1 MERSIRVE
9 RLWSWRTFF
18 LQWEWLLVLIFIAV
32 NIVNSILS
40 PYYLSADT
48 FLQTPMTFLDMAFLV
63 LPMTMVIILGNID
76 ISVGS
81 TVALSAVVMAV
92 AYNAG
97 LPMVPAVILCLLVAS
112 ACGFFNGLLM
122 TKFKELSSVIVT
134 LATMIIYRGIAY
146 VILQDQ
152 AAGNFPKWY
161 SALGWS
167 SVGGVPIILI
177 AFAVCAVVFGL
188 LLHKT
193 SFGRRIYAMGSNL
206 TASRYSGVKTD
217 SIIMIVSVLT
227 GLMAGFTALFLTSR
241 MGSTRP
247 NVAQGYELSVI
258 AMVVLGGVSTSG
270 GKGRIAGPLLAIFII
285 GFLNYGLGL
294 VNIQAQ
300 VLLII
305 VGLLLILS
313 VLVLNLRISWFAQE
327 FGSPSGQICV
337 REGSTGRTYFLRG
350 GIYEERR
357 SQRGRDHRFRG
368 CRIVTD
374 VLRRRVRKARVEELC
389 HRVQEHG
396 QPVW

>member
-1 MERSIRVE
+1 MERSIRVD
-9 RLWSWRTFF
+9 RLWSWRSFF
-18 LQWEWLLVLIFIAV
+18 FQWEWLLVLIFIAV
-32 NIVNSILS
+32 NVVNSTLS
-40 PYYLSADT
+40 SYYFSLDT
-48 FLQTPMTFLDMAFLV
+48 FLQTPMTFLDKAFIV

-97 LPMVPAVILCLLVAS
+97 LPMVLAVLLCLAVAA
-112 ACGFFNGLLM
+112 ACGWINGFLM
-122 TKFKELSSVIVT
+122 TRFKELSSVIVT

-152 AAGNFPKWY
+152 AAGKFPTWY
-161 SALGWS
+161 SALGWG
-167 SVGGVPIILI
+167 SVGKVPVILI
-177 AFAVCAVVFGL
+177 AFIVCAVVFWI

-193 SFGRRIYAMGSNL
+193 SFGRRIYGMGSNL

-247 NVAQGYELSVI
+247 NVAQGYELEVI

-270 GKGRIAGPLLAIFII
+270 GKGRLAGPLLAIFII

-294 VNIQAQ
+294 VNVQAQ

-313 VLVLNLRISWFAQE
+313 VLVLN
-327 FGSPSGQICV
+327 V
-337 REGSTGRTYFLRG
+337 
-350 GIYEERR
+350 
-357 SQRGRDHRFRG
+357 RFRE
-368 CRIVTD
+368 RYRAPAPSV
-374 VLRRRVRKARVEELC
+374 AREPGAKE
-389 HRVQEHG
+389 RPDETT
-396 QPVW
+396 P